1 MRRTRLAC
9 ACGVAALA
17 LAACDQPLA
26 PGRAAP
32 AQVAYEPGQAGTVD
46 HALCL
51 LGFTG
56 APLEPLASGH
66 HVITG
71 QLNGQ
76 PARFIL
82 DTGANR
88 SVVHSAH
95 ADAFGLTARRAAPGV
110 AMGLGGALR
119 ASMANIESL
128 SLGGVDI
135 RQGSLMLADLSQMEA
150 VLGRLSGEPVH
161 GIIGQDVMTEHR
173 AVVDV
178 ARHVLHLQAQDADP
192 APVPAERC
200 EAQAA
205 AG

>member
-1 MRRTRLAC
+1 
-9 ACGVAALA
+9 
-17 LAACDQPLA
+17 
-26 PGRAAP
+26 
-32 AQVAYEPGQAGTVD
+32 
-46 HALCL
+46 
-51 LGFTG
+51 
-56 APLEPLASGH
+56 
-66 HVITG
+66 
-71 QLNGQ
+71 
-76 PARFIL
+76 
-82 DTGANR
+82 
-88 SVVHSAH
+88 
-95 ADAFGLTARRAAPGV
+95 
-110 AMGLGGALR
+110 
-119 ASMANIESL
+119 MANIESL